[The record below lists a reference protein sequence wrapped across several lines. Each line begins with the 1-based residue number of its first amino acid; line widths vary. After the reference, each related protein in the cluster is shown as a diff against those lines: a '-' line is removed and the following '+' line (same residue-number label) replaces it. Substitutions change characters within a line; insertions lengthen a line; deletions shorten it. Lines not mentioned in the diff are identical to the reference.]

1 MTRATEGD
9 LTTKLQRLFLA
20 SMQRILWTWRLSKF
34 SPHFTGLLIFTF
46 LALIAGERTH
56 WFGPAWQSE
65 VASGGAGL
73 RGLPARPKLL
83 LIIISAQV
91 RPDYLVRFHRD
102 FVERGFNLLLT
113 GANFVNCRYEQA
125 ITITGPGH
133 ATLLT
138 GAYPETHGII
148 GNEWFDRGLGRLV
161 DCVGDPGTRLVD
173 DRGTTAEPGAS
184 PHYLVGSTLGDQ
196 LRASDHYQSRVVSIS
211 LKARSAILPGGHTAN
226 AAYWYSSTTGQFVT
240 STYYMPSLP
249 PWAIQFNSQPPAKAY
264 CGQTWQALPGTVNA
278 GRQVL
283 GSFTP
288 TPNEPCPDTRFLTW
302 LDATPFMSEIELNFA
317 KKAIESERLGQGGT
331 MDVLTISLSENDLIG
346 HTFGPYSPE
355 VADMSLRTDRY
366 LADFFRFVDNAV
378 GLNNVWVALSADHG
392 VAPNP
397 KFITERR
404 LGVGHA
410 RMGDVI
416 MAVEAALSKRF
427 GSDTY
432 VQSATGVVIYFNR
445 GTLDKHKAKEDEAE
459 ALGAS
464 AAAAVPGV
472 QVVFSRHELSEGL
485 LSQNPLA
492 ASVSR
497 SYFGPRSGDL
507 FLIFEPFAVNVEAET
522 ETVHGTPW
530 TYDSQVPL
538 VLWGSPFESGVY
550 VSPCHPI
557 DLAPTLA
564 VALGLNL
571 PSDAQGRPLREAFK

>member
-1 MTRATEGD
+1 MTTR
-9 LTTKLQRLFLA
+9 LQRLFLA
-20 SMQRILWTWRLSKF
+20 SIQRILWTWRLSRF
-34 SPHFTGLLIFTF
+34 SPYFTGLLIFIF

-83 LIIISAQV
+83 IIIIIDQF
-91 RPDYLVRFHRD
+91 RPDYLVRFRQD

-113 GANFVNCRYEQA
+113 GANFVDCRYEQA
-125 ITITGPGH
+125 VTVTGPGH

-161 DCVGDPGTRLVD
+161 NCVEDPGTSLVD
-173 DRGTTAEPGAS
+173 DRGATAEPGAS
-184 PHYLVGSTLGDQ
+184 PHYLVGSTLGDE
-196 LRASDHYQSRVVSIS
+196 LRAATNNQSRVVSIS
-211 LKARSAILPGGHTAN
+211 LKDRGAILPGGHTAN
-226 AAYWYSSTTGQFVT
+226 AAFWYSSTTGQFVT

-249 PWAIQFNSQPPAKAY
+249 PWAVQFNSQAPAKAY

-288 TPNEPCPDTRFLTW
+288 TPNEPCPDTGFLTW
-302 LDATPFMSEIELNFA
+302 LDGTPFMSEIELNFA
-317 KKAIESERLGQGGT
+317 KKAIESEHLGQGKAT
-331 MDVLTISLSENDLIG
+331 DVLTISLSENDHVG

-355 VADMSLRTDRY
+355 VADMTLRTDRY
-366 LADFFRFVDNAV
+366 LADFFRFVDNKL
-378 GLNNVWVALSADHG
+378 GLNNVWITLSADHG

-397 KFITERR
+397 TFIAEHR
-404 LGVGHA
+404 LGIGYA

-416 MAVEAALSKRF
+416 KAVEAALSKRF
-427 GSDTY
+427 GRDTY

-445 GTLDKHKAKEDEAE
+445 RSLEKHKAMANEAE
-459 ALGAS
+459 AIGAS
-464 AAAAVPGV
+464 VAEAVPGV
-472 QVVFSRHELSEGL
+472 QMAFTRHELSEGL
-485 LSQNPLA
+485 LPQNPLA
-492 ASVSR
+492 AGVSK

-507 FLIFEPFAVNVEAET
+507 FLTFEPFAVNVEGEIGTA
-522 ETVHGTPW
+522 HGTPW
-530 TYDSQVPL
+530 NYDAQVPL
-538 VLWGSPFESGVY
+538 LLWGSPFEPGVY

-571 PSDAQGRPLREAFK
+571 PSDAQGRPLREALK